1 MPHLV
6 WIVGNT
12 CGRDGFKEFCC
23 WELGRES
30 VHVFV
35 DQGGQGDALLVQVE
49 DNKDVVPGLVHL
61 LDVVNRRDFP
71 NIAVSEISVVDIL

>member
-12 CGRDGFKEFCC
+12 CGRDSFEEFCC

-35 DQGGQGDALLVQVE
+35 DQGGQGNALLVKVE
-49 DNKDVVPGLVHL
+49 DNKDVVPGLVDL
-61 LDVVNRRDFP
+61 LDVVNSRDLP
-71 NIAVSEISVVDIL
+71 NIAVSKILVVDFL